1 MQAIGLHTI
10 LPIVICCTA
19 AAELAGSAAVKELC
33 TETERF
39 AAVLTPAR
47 EALSHIRTREQAD
60 AAVPAILPVHEAKAR
75 MLAAVNAV
83 GVRETEFEN
92 LVKNTPGLRRALL
105 LIPGEQFTQAVRRE
119 IAAGCHGSTRLFCAL
134 HNTLHHYT
142 PEQLDAPLSEQ
153 DATTLQEAEAA
164 FRAIAAVNT
173 AIASNRTQQVAPQL
187 KEFCRAVRAAQ
198 PGIAGVKQHP
208 AATMQLA
215 GLSEQ
220 HRKHL
225 SIIGS
230 NLVYQAP
237 EFQQLLREER
247 NNFFFSL
254 FTEEY
259 IDSLIYPHRK

>member
-19 AAELAGSAAVKELC
+19 AAEQTSSVVKELC
-33 TETERF
+33 TEAERF

-60 AAVPAILPVHEAKAR
+60 AVVPAILPVHEAKAR

-105 LIPGEQFTQAVRRE
+105 LIPGEQFTRAVRRE

-134 HNTLHHYT
+134 HNTLHYYT
-142 PEQLDAPLSEQ
+142 PEQLDAPLGEQ
-153 DATTLQEAEAA
+153 DATTLQEAESA

-173 AIASNRTQQVAPQL
+173 AIASNRTQQVAPQI

-198 PGIAGVKQHP
+198 PGISDAKHQPV
-208 AATMQLA
+208 AAMRLA
-215 GLSEQ
+215 EMAEQ
-220 HRKHL
+220 NRKHF

-230 NLVYQAP
+230 NLVYQTP
-237 EFQQLLREER
+237 EFQKLLREQR

-254 FTEEY
+254 FAEEY
-259 IDSLIYPHRK
+259 IDSLIHPHRK